1 MTLRYLHTLIRVKDL
16 DKALEF
22 YRDQLGM
29 VEVRRMVLDE
39 FRMTNV
45 FLAAPHDV
53 EAASSAKFAPTLELA
68 WYWDE
73 KDREFF
79 TSTERRFGHLAY
91 RVDDIYAFC
100 QKILD
105 LGLILNL
112 PPRNGMI
119 AIFTTPDGT
128 EIEVVQENGPREKS
142 EPWLSMANAGG
153 RAA

>member
-1 MTLRYLHTLIRVKDL
+1 MSLRYLHTLVRVKDL
-16 DKALEF
+16 DKALQF
-22 YRDQLGM
+22 YRDELGM

-53 EAASSAKFAPTLELA
+53 EAATSSKFAPTLELA

-73 KDREFF
+73 EAREYF
-79 TSTERRFGHLAY
+79 TSPGKRFGHLAY
-91 RVDDIYAFC
+91 RVDDIYAFS
-100 QKILD
+100 QKVLD
-105 LGLILNL
+105 LGLTLNL
-112 PPRNGMI
+112 PPRNGTV

-128 EIEVVQENGPREKS
+128 EIEVVQEGGPRERC
-142 EPWLSMANAGG
+142 EPWVSMANAGD